1 MRYLLDTDAMSDLIR
16 NPGGSVAG
24 HVRRV
29 GADAVC
35 TSIVV
40 AAELRYG
47 AAKKASAKL
56 SRRVE
61 ALLADVAVLPLEPP
75 ADAEYGIIRAELET
89 AGHPIAGNDLLI
101 AAHARTLGVTLVTA
115 NPREFQRVLGLAVE
129 NWLENRLE

>member
-1 MRYLLDTDAMSDLIR
+1 MRYMLDTNVMSDLIR
-16 NPGGSVAG
+16 NPSGKVAG

-29 GADAVC
+29 GEDAIC

-61 ALLADVAVLPLEPP
+61 DLLSDVAVLPFDLP
-75 ADAEYGIIRAELET
+75 ADAEYGRIRAELEA
-89 AGHPIAGNDLLI
+89 AGHPIGGNDLLI
-101 AAHARTLGVTLVTA
+101 AAHARTLDTILVTA
-115 NPREFQRVLGLAVE
+115 NTREFQRVRGLSVE
-129 NWLENRLE
+129 NWLD

>member
-1 MRYLLDTDAMSDLIR
+1 MLYMLDTNAMSDLVR
-16 NPGGSVAG
+16 NPSGKVAG

-29 GADAVC
+29 GEDAIC

-61 ALLADVAVLPLEPP
+61 DLLSDVAVLPFDLP
-75 ADAEYGIIRAELET
+75 ADAEYGSIRAELEA
-89 AGHPIAGNDLLI
+89 AGHPIGGNDLLI
-101 AAHARTLGVTLVTA
+101 AAHARALDTILVTA
-115 NPREFQRVLGLAVE
+115 NMREFQRVRGLSVE
-129 NWLENRLE
+129 NWLE